1 MKYKPN
7 IRTEILYAAQAEGIA
22 NANQFGDL
30 AEWLGVCTKSHAVH
44 YYNGFA
50 DMTGNRLDMLL
61 EHFGME
67 VK

>member
-1 MKYKPN
+1 MAKQN
-7 IRTEILYAAQAEGIA
+7 IRTKILDAARASGIK

-30 AEWLGVCTKSHAVH
+30 AKRLGVCTKSHAVH

-50 DMTGNRLDMLL
+50 DMTGNRLEILL

-67 VK
+67 IK